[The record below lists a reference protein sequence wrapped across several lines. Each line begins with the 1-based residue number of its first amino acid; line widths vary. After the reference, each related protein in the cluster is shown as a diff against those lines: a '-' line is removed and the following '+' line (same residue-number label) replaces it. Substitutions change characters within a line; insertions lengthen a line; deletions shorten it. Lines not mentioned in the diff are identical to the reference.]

1 MLGLTSSCVL
11 GCFENYL
18 TASGTNAEALPRI
31 VDALDWIWL
40 YDQLDHRLRSERE
53 YELLAY
59 VPFAFVAWYPL
70 FSSQVPNPVELPKTD
85 YEASHFARGVEDCLS
100 R

>member
-1 MLGLTSSCVL
+1 MPRVL
-11 GCFENYL
+11 K
-18 TASGTNAEALPRI
+18 
-31 VDALDWIWL
+31 ALDWLWL

-59 VPFAFVAWYPL
+59 VPYAFVAWYPL

-85 YEASHFARGVEDCLS
+85 YEVSLQGGLMDQDWR
-100 R
+100 